1 MLIPRRAF
9 LIIPE
14 CDKIAKVWQSFP
26 GVNHMIRRSLAALA
40 LFVIS
45 TSIATGAPI
54 QLRSGSIEP
63 QGVKSGEVL
72 PSGYVLIQFAA
83 LPDSKHAYETA
94 GIRLLRYLPDRAWW
108 AYVEPAQNQLA
119 GLVATGVV
127 TYIASAAQVDKV
139 EPALRGRDK
148 GATLDVLTLFLAG
161 VSQRDVEAAL
171 QGVVSGPVR
180 WQMERLAVLSL
191 PPGNLA
197 LLNAV
202 PGVEWIS
209 TVPGPDRNHN
219 VISAQRVHADTLRTA
234 PYNLDGTGIT
244 FGVWEAEGVPFPHD
258 DIKDHLIFADEG
270 DISDHATHVTGT
282 LIGTGAGAEAAM
294 GFAPGAYVRAFTAEG
309 DIPEMVVSTLAGN
322 VQLSNHSY
330 GTRIGW
336 DWDGGWQDYG
346 TELFGAYSALS
357 YFWDNAVRQTE
368 LVVFK
373 SAGNDRNDD
382 PDGSGPIAG
391 DGPYDTIEH
400 RAAAKNI
407 ITMGA
412 LDDADAVSSF
422 SSWGPADDG
431 RVKPDLCANGVGLF
445 STIPNN
451 EYAFFSGTS
460 MSSPSGCG
468 AGGLLYQHFRTVN
481 SADPKAATLK
491 ALMIHGAQDLGRPG
505 PDYQY
510 GWGIIHASRSA
521 EYISSN
527 LWREGQVTTG
537 NGISYQVQV
546 PEGVESLRATL
557 VWTDVPGSPASALAL
572 TNDLDLLLRD
582 PEGGEH
588 LPFVLDKENP
598 ESDATTGRNAV
609 DNVEQVVVSTP
620 TAGTWEIVVFGH
632 AVPEGPN
639 PFTVVS
645 EAFGDF
651 LGSEGEG
658 GGVVE
663 GEGTAD
669 GEVEGVLEGEGQSGG
684 CASAPIVVDF
694 CADFLRVRNN
704 NLLRQL
710 DAEFQ
715 PLVAKLDPA
724 VADINGIYFVDISDL
739 TEPIIEVQGNG
750 ILDAG
755 NELALVQKILADPCF
770 DNGRVTHAQLRAAW
784 NANRKQLL
792 EKQIGPLA
800 PSLTALIRGLDNIL
814 VGFLCVG
821 GGQVFSSS
829 SNSASGE
836 GSFGIVA
843 GLFQVI
849 NDQLIAELG
858 QGFVDPTLDPADFVS
873 IEALRANRN
882 ADRDEYTNAQEY
894 AHFPTRI
901 CATTKEVTWPDY
913 PTAALDGSIFPGQEV
928 AEGEGAQEG
937 EGTGEG
943 EGAVEGGN
951 EGEGEGVGEGTL
963 EEGEGAG
970 TSSQYHS
977 ADTDQSGGLS
987 LAELLRPI
995 QFFNADGFACAAP
1008 EGEQEDAYAAGFG
1021 DCSGCAAYAGDYEAP
1036 ACHISLS
1043 ELLRL
1048 IQLFNTGA
1056 YHPCDEPDGF
1066 CPGASP

>member
-1 MLIPRRAF
+1 
-9 LIIPE
+9 
-14 CDKIAKVWQSFP
+14 
-26 GVNHMIRRSLAALA
+26 MIRSISAALA
-40 LFVIS
+40 ACVF
-45 TSIATGAPI
+45 SIGIAIGAPI
-54 QLRSGSIEP
+54 QLRSGEIQP
-63 QGVKSGEVL
+63 QALKSGEPL
-72 PSGYVLIQFAA
+72 PSGYVLIQFAE
-83 LPDSKHAYETA
+83 LPADKREYEGA
-94 GIRLLRYLPDRAWW
+94 GIRLLGYLPERAWW
-108 AYVEPAQNQLA
+108 AYVDPAENQLA
-119 GLVATGVV
+119 DLVAAGVV
-127 TYIASAAQVDKV
+127 TYIAPASEIDKV
-139 EPALRGRDK
+139 DPGLRARDK
-148 GATLDVLTLFLAG
+148 GAALDALVLFLPG
-161 VSQRDVEAAL
+161 VSQQVIEASL
-171 QGVVSGPVR
+171 QGLVSGAVR
-180 WQMERLAVLSL
+180 WQMERLAVVSL

-202 PGVEWIS
+202 PGVEWIA
-209 TVPGPDRNHN
+209 TAPGPDRNHN

-258 DIKDHLIFADEG
+258 DIKDHVIFADEG
-270 DISDHATHVTGT
+270 DVSDHATHVTGT
-282 LIGTGAGAEAAM
+282 LIGTGAGAAAAT

-309 DIPEMVVSTLAGN
+309 DIPEMVASTLAGN

-336 DWDGGWQDYG
+336 DWDGSWEDYG

-382 PDGSGPIAG
+382 PDGSGPIDG

-412 LDDADAVSSF
+412 LDDADVVSSF

-491 ALMIHGAQDLGRPG
+491 ALMIHGAQDLGRQG

-510 GWGIIHASRSA
+510 GWGIIHAARSA
-521 EYISSN
+521 EYITNN

-546 PEGVESLRATL
+546 PEGVDSLRATL
-557 VWTDVPGSPASALAL
+557 VWTDPPGSPAAARAL

-598 ESDATTGRNAV
+598 ESNATTGRNDV
-609 DNVEQVVVSTP
+609 DNVEQVVVNAP
-620 TAGTWEIVVFGH
+620 AAGTWEIVVFGY

-645 EAFGDF
+645 EGFGDF

-663 GEGTAD
+663 GEGTSEGD
-669 GEVEGVLEGEGQSGG
+669 GEAAPEGEGQSGG

-814 VGFLCVG
+814 VGFLCLG
-821 GGQVFSSS
+821 GGQVFSIS

-849 NDQLIAELG
+849 NDQLINELG

-873 IEALRANRN
+873 IEALRYNRN
-882 ADRDEYTNAQEY
+882 ADRDAYTNEQEY
-894 AHFPTRI
+894 AHFPTRV
-901 CATTKEVTWPDY
+901 CVTTKDVTWPDY
-913 PTAALDGSIFPGQEV
+913 PTAALDGSIYPGQEV
-928 AEGEGAQEG
+928 PEGEGAQDGEGVLEG
-937 EGTGEG
+937 EGGGEG
-943 EGAVEGGN
+943 AAEGAVEGVA
-951 EGEGEGVGEGTL
+951 EGSSG
-963 EEGEGAG
+963 EGEGAG

-995 QFFNADGFACAAP
+995 QFYNADGFACAAA
-1008 EGEQEDAYAAGFG
+1008 EGEQEDPYAAGFG
-1021 DCSGCAAYAGDYEAP
+1021 DCSACAAYTGDYEAP
-1036 ACHISLS
+1036 SCRISLS

-1048 IQLFNTGA
+1048 IQLFNTGT
-1056 YHPCDEPDGF
+1056 YHPCDAPDGF